1 MESLPLTLHDFPVDR
16 YRPLLRLHLRQMQ
29 LGRLYQARFDSSDV
43 LQESL
48 LRAVRAFD
56 QVRGRQEAE
65 LVRWLHAIVKNVL
78 VDFVR
83 EQGAA
88 KRDPRMEQTI
98 HDAAGEWDT
107 PLAAYLTASES
118 GPRTGMMRQEELL
131 RLATAVDQLP
141 EAERDA
147 VIAHYILELPLAE
160 VAVRLERSEKGV
172 AGLLFRGKRRL
183 RELLSDR
190 EETS

>member
-1 MESLPLTLHDFPVDR
+1 MESLSKTLHDFPVDR
-16 YRPLLRLHLRQMQ
+16 YRSLLRLHLRQLQ

-65 LVRWLHAIVKNVL
+65 LIRWMQAIVKNVL

-83 EQGAA
+83 KQVAA
-88 KRDPRMEQTI
+88 KRDSRLEKTVC
-98 HDAAGEWDT
+98 DAAGEWDT

-118 GPRTGMMRQEELL
+118 GPGRPKRRVEHLADLGGQGDGRERLLQE
-131 RLATAVDQLP
+131 V
-141 EAERDA
+141 
-147 VIAHYILELPLAE
+147 HPLAE
-160 VAVRLERSEKGV
+160 HPVPDHRVVRVPRHE
-172 AGLLFRGKRRL
+172 
-183 RELLSDR
+183 
-190 EETS
+190 